1 MSLDKEPIGQ
11 EEMPEN
17 EILGRHVSRD
27 EIKAEQKRKKLEE
40 KEERRRSRK
49 QPKEKEPDENR
60 VIVWVMIGILIL
72 VVGIVVTVLAISL
85 REDPSEPAENSGI
98 FEREDDMP
106 EMSEEGIKGAIIRAY
121 YTRDKRLAL
130 EMRLSNGLPTN
141 HYLTT
146 LEVEVRN
153 GEDKVIATGYTD
165 TINKITYK
173 DTMTVSDY
181 IKKKGFYVPANDY
194 ALFTFYISP
203 EYVQIP
209 NDDLDEISYTINTTG
224 LLEDETV
231 WSYTS
236 GTTAGETTGGTTDGD
251 TTTAAAATAD

>member
-1 MSLDKEPIGQ
+1 M
-11 EEMPEN
+11 
-17 EILGRHVSRD
+17 
-27 EIKAEQKRKKLEE
+27 
-40 KEERRRSRK
+40 
-49 QPKEKEPDENR
+49 
-60 VIVWVMIGILIL
+60 
-72 VVGIVVTVLAISL
+72 
-85 REDPSEPAENSGI
+85 
-98 FEREDDMP
+98 
-106 EMSEEGIKGAIIRAY
+106 
-121 YTRDKRLAL
+121 
-130 EMRLSNGLPTN
+130 
-141 HYLTT
+141 
-146 LEVEVRN
+146 EVRN